1 MFTLICVVFYDNS
14 INFKEGAWD
23 EDTPGIDVVMA
34 LERNRKPFTGA
45 SSRCYDPKRED
56 MKKICYYWK
65 ISTPKYFF
73 AYNSNDLANVEKL
86 KMKFPLFVK
95 HYHGYNSV
103 GLTERSK
110 VNNMKELDEQTEIM
124 IKTYGAALI
133 EEFIDGREFSV
144 LICSNPD
151 PNATY
156 DPITFKP
163 VECVFE
169 GLNYKTFEMK
179 WKGSKNPWV
188 VVDDKELA
196 KRLQEISKEMFI
208 ALGLDG
214 TLYSNFAHWH
224 RLCEN

>member
-1 MFTLICVVFYDNS
+1 
-14 INFKEGAWD
+14 
-23 EDTPGIDVVMA
+23 MA

-56 MKKICYYWK
+56 MKRICYYWK

-73 AYNSNDLANVEKL
+73 AYKLQDLVNVDKQ
-86 KMKFPLFVK
+86 KMNFPLFVK

-110 VNNMKELDEQTEIM
+110 VTNMEELKEQTETM
-124 IKTYGAALI
+124 INTYGGALI

-163 VECVFE
+163 VECTFDDI
-169 GLNYKTFEMK
+169 NFKTFEMK
-179 WKGSKNPWV
+179 WKGTKNPWV
-188 VVDDKELA
+188 AVEDKQLA
-196 KRLQEISKEMFI
+196 RKLQEISKEMYT

-214 TLYSNFAHWH
+214 NFLILTL
-224 RLCEN
+224 